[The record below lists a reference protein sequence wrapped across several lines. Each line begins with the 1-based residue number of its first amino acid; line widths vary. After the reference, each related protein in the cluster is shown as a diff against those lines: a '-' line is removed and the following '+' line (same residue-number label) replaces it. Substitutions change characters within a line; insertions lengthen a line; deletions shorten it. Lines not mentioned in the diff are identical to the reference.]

1 MLTHKDKHAILALV
15 SLRCSKLST
24 LDIASKYYEN
34 RSRQVFI
41 SHASGDANFEGFW
54 QITDERSTLVVKG
67 YACIKEERKQLF

>member
-1 MLTHKDKHAILALV
+1 MLTQKDKHATLALV
-15 SLRCSKLST
+15 SHRCSKPST

-54 QITDERSTLVVKG
+54 QITDGRSTLVVEG
-67 YACIKEERKQLF
+67 YACIKEERKPLF